1 MAKISAVERNKKRR
15 ELSQRFAAK
24 RKALK
29 GIIMDKSL
37 PLEDRFVA
45 QLRLAELP
53 RNASPTRIRNR
64 REVSGRPRGYY
75 RKFRMSRIAL
85 RELARSEERRVG
97 KEWVSTC
104 RSRWSR

>member
-1 MAKISAVERNKKRR
+1 MIRRPPRSIRTDTLCPYTTLFRSHAVPAELGTEAQPMAKISAVERNKKRR

-53 RNASPTRIRNR
+53 RNASQI
-64 REVSGRPRGYY
+64 GR
-75 RKFRMSRIAL
+75 AH
-85 RELARSEERRVG
+85 V
-97 KEWVSTC
+97 
-104 RSRWSR
+104 